1 MPRYSADRIEELLKI
16 DLRAID
22 GLGGVSGTLC
32 YDVNELEKHIHNPGH
47 WFGQD
52 AGDTFLAENSLTPWQ
67 LTAGAGGAFGNWV
80 QLSNGDEI
88 AEPYYDSRLILITQ
102 ASATGDIYL
111 IQFGTGAGG
120 AQTVRTTAAHFPA
133 ATLRQSPVEI
143 MCPRIGNTELL
154 WARAACETDGA
165 TISFIVGLHT
175 YTG

>member
-1 MPRYSADRIEELLKI
+1 MPRYSADRIEEIRKI

-22 GLGGVSGTLC
+22 GLVGVSGTLG
-32 YDVNELEKHIHNPGH
+32 YDVNEMERHFHNTGH
-47 WFGQD
+47 WFGRD
-52 AGDTFLAENSLTPWQ
+52 AGDTFFAENSLTPWQ
-67 LTAGAGGAFGNWV
+67 LTAGAGDAFGNWV

-88 AEPYYDSRLILITQ
+88 ASPYYDPHLILVTQ
-102 ASATGDIYL
+102 ASATGNIYL

-133 ATLRQSPVEI
+133 ATLRQSPEDVI
-143 MCPRIGNTELL
+143 CPRIGNTELF

-175 YTG
+175 YAG